1 MNGIPKASAT
11 DSIRPNA
18 WGLDPAVTFLNH
30 GSFGAC
36 PLVVLEKQQ
45 RLRLEMER
53 EPVEFLVR
61 KLTPL
66 LDESRSALSGI
77 DRGRSG

>member
-1 MNGIPKASAT
+1 MPDLHHPPT
-11 DSIRPNA
+11 DFAAIRPDA
-18 WGLDPAVTFLNH
+18 WAFDPAVTFLNH

-53 EPVEFLVR
+53 EPIEFLGG
-61 KLTPL
+61 
-66 LDESRSALSGI
+66 S
-77 DRGRSG
+77 